1 MKELDEALNMLHS
14 DARNEPASLDK
25 AREKLMAEMNEAP
38 TRRPRV
44 WPRLAVAAAAA
55 GVAAAGVVVWTNS
68 GQPAPSPHAAPG
80 GASPQVELLSAPQ
93 LLEKAAAG
101 AAAPAVAAGQFR
113 FIDVHTSVVFS
124 SVTPVPVGS
133 TATPTGFSYL
143 IEQREQ
149 KWIPSD
155 YRQVWLDRRMWL
167 GEPKW
172 VGGTMPRNE
181 TTPPKPADY
190 DTGDRK
196 GACGDFFA
204 NAKATTKK
212 VCGDPNDWE
221 SPAFYDKLPRD
232 VDGLYAQMLQLSK
245 AKGGKPDTTFHAAL
259 LVLQEGLMPADVQ
272 PLWYKAMAKIPGV
285 TVLDRAV
292 NLDGRTGT
300 ALGFKNEAEQRELII
315 DPATGD
321 YIGQRTVA
329 GEKPYDSWIKPG
341 TVTQLSSF
349 TVGVATKL
357 GEPPAK

>member
-14 DARNEPASLDK
+14 DARNEPASLDR
-25 AREKLMAEMNEAP
+25 AREKLMAEMTEAP

-55 GVAAAGVVVWTNS
+55 GVAAAGVVVWTTS
-68 GQPAPSPHAAPG
+68 DQPPSSPQAAPH
-80 GASPQVELLSAPQ
+80 VELLSAPQ

-101 AAAPAVAAGQFR
+101 TAAPAVAAGQFK
-113 FIDVHTSVVFS
+113 FIDVHTSVVLS
-124 SVTPVPVGS
+124 TVSAVPVGS
-133 TATPTGFSYL
+133 NAAPTGYSYL

-172 VGGTMPRNE
+172 VGGTMPQDQ
-181 TTPPKPADY
+181 TTVPKPADY
-190 DTGDRK
+190 DNGDRS
-196 GACGDFFA
+196 GACGDFFPK
-204 NAKATTKK
+204 AKPKK
-212 VCGDPNDWE
+212 VCGDPDDWA
-221 SPAFYDKLPRD
+221 SPAFYEKLPRD
-232 VDGLYAQMLQLSK
+232 VDGLYATMQGLSK

-259 LVLQEGLMPADVQ
+259 LVLQEGLLPADLQ
-272 PLWYKAMAKIPGV
+272 PLWYKAMARIPGV

-315 DPATGD
+315 DPASGD

-329 GEKPYDSWIKPG
+329 GDKPYDSWIKPG
-341 TVTQLSSF
+341 TVTQFSSF

-357 GEPPAK
+357 GEAPAK